1 MNLRMMEIDASNAA
15 LLSNFLYE
23 AIFVPSGMQPPSR
36 DILADPQLQVYV
48 QDFGKQTGDF
58 GLFAEVEGVIAGAVW
73 ARIMEDYGYIDN
85 ETPSLA
91 IALYK
96 EYRGKGVGTALL
108 QAMLKLLQE
117 HGYEQVSLAV
127 QKENY
132 AVKLYTA
139 CGFRVYRGKRGGI
152 HHGKI
157 TAAKYSV
164 HVTGRRSMRIRKA
177 VQQDL
182 AQLQEMYEAI
192 IAHMYAQQICI
203 WDDVY
208 PCICFPTDI
217 RQERLYVLQ
226 EDTQLLAAFALCEQ
240 SEGAQQVIWQLAGQK
255 ALYLERLG
263 VQVNAM
269 GKGIGSVAVNAAMQC
284 AKARQADA
292 LRLFVVEDNTPA
304 IRLYE
309 KNGFIRARGIYHEII
324 DDALTLQE
332 VGYEKALFR

>member
-1 MNLRMMEIDASNAA
+1 
-15 LLSNFLYE
+15 
-23 AIFVPSGMQPPSR
+23 
-36 DILADPQLQVYV
+36 
-48 QDFGKQTGDF
+48 
-58 GLFAEVEGVIAGAVW
+58 
-73 ARIMEDYGYIDN
+73 
-85 ETPSLA
+85 
-91 IALYK
+91 
-96 EYRGKGVGTALL
+96 
-108 QAMLKLLQE
+108 
-117 HGYEQVSLAV
+117 
-127 QKENY
+127 
-132 AVKLYTA
+132 
-139 CGFRVYRGKRGGI
+139 
-152 HHGKI
+152 
-157 TAAKYSV
+157 
-164 HVTGRRSMRIRKA
+164 MRIRKA
-177 VQQDL
+177 VLQDL

-263 VQVNAM
+263 VQVNTM
-269 GKGIGSVAVNAAMQC
+269 GKGIGSVAISAAMQC

-304 IRLYE
+304 MRLYE

-332 VGYEKALFR
+332 VGYEKALTEKALFR